1 MAKQNSNKV
10 QSKKHIKN
18 AHLLEDLPYLGDIQ
32 ISTSIELIQYDS
44 QQATTK
50 IIAPTSKI
58 KDLIKADC
66 INWFK
71 IVGIADAEIIFNICK
86 SFGIPRF
93 DVKDLLS
100 WRNVTKVITYE
111 HNTFIL
117 MSGCYIDETSRELDL
132 DHVAFILGDNYVI
145 SFQENSTPI
154 FTDVQEAIKSS
165 KVQIRE
171 KGTSYLLYILLNCV
185 QSLYNGT
192 VLKLAARIDDMEDKL
207 IDNDTKG
214 VDIMRFI
221 RNCKKDYS
229 LLKRAVTSMREEYS
243 NLLHNNNHLVKQENR
258 MYFNDYDDRLR
269 SASDDLDIFH
279 ESINSL
285 INLYF
290 NNNNL
295 KVNNVIT
302 KLTVV
307 STIFIPL
314 TFMVGVWGMNFEYM
328 PELKW
333 KYGYIIAWGIM
344 ALIVIT
350 AILFLKK
357 KKWL

>member
-1 MAKQNSNKV
+1 MAKRNSNRT
-10 QSKKHIKN
+10 QSRKHIKN
-18 AHLLEDLPYLGDIQ
+18 AHLLENLTYLGDIQ
-32 ISTSIELIQYDS
+32 IPTSIELVQYNAK
-44 QQATTK
+44 QVTTK
-50 IIAPTSKI
+50 NIPSTDKI
-58 KDLIKADC
+58 KDLIKDDC
-66 INWFK
+66 INWFQ
-71 IVGIADAEIIFNICK
+71 IVGIADGETIYNICK

-117 MSGCYIDETSRELDL
+117 MSGCFIDGLQELDL
-132 DHVAFILGDNYVI
+132 DHIAFILGDNYVI
-145 SFQENSTPI
+145 SLQENATPI
-154 FTDVQEAIKSS
+154 FTDVQEAIKNS

-171 KGTSYLLYILLNCV
+171 KGADYLLYILLNCV
-185 QSLYNGT
+185 QSLYNDT
-192 VLKLAARIDDMEDKL
+192 VLKLATKIDDLEDQL
-207 IDNDTKG
+207 IDNNTKG

-221 RNCKKDYS
+221 RTRKKDYS

-243 NLLHNNNHLVKQENR
+243 NLLHNDNHLIKPENKI
-258 MYFNDYDDRLR
+258 YFNDYDDRLR
-269 SASDDLDIFH
+269 TASDDLDIFH

-285 INLYF
+285 GNLYF

-295 KVNNVIT
+295 KMNNVIT

-333 KYGYIIAWGIM
+333 KYGYIVAWGIM
-344 ALIVIT
+344 TLIVIL
-350 AILFLKK
+350 ALLFLKK

>member
-1 MAKQNSNKV
+1 MAKRNSNRTH
-10 QSKKHIKN
+10 SKKHIKN
-18 AHLLEDLPYLGDIQ
+18 AHLLETLTYLGDVQ
-32 ISTSIELIQYDS
+32 IPTSIEVIQYNS
-44 QQATTK
+44 KQVITK
-50 IIAPTSKI
+50 PVPSDDKI
-58 KDLIKADC
+58 KELIKDDC

-71 IVGIADAEIIFNICK
+71 IEGIANAEIIFNICK

-117 MSGCYIDETSRELDL
+117 MSGCFMNESHELDL
-132 DHVAFILGDNYVI
+132 DHVAFILGDNYVV
-145 SFQENSTPI
+145 SLQENAIPI
-154 FTDVQEAIKSS
+154 FSDVQEAIKSS

-171 KGTSYLLYILLNCV
+171 KGADYLLYILLNCV
-185 QSLYNGT
+185 QSLYNDT
-192 VLKLAARIDDMEDKL
+192 VLKLATKIDDMEDKL
-207 IDNDTKG
+207 IENDTKG
-214 VDIMRFI
+214 IDIMRFI
-221 RNCKKDYS
+221 RTRKKDYS

-243 NLLHNNNHLVKQENR
+243 NLLHNNNHLIKPENKI
-258 MYFNDYDDRLR
+258 YFNDYDDRLR
-269 SASDDLDIFH
+269 TASDDLDIFH

-285 INLYF
+285 SNLYF

-295 KVNNVIT
+295 KMNNVIT

-314 TFMVGVWGMNFEYM
+314 TFMVGVWGMNFDYM

-333 KYGYIIAWGIM
+333 KFGYILAWGIM
-344 ALIVIT
+344 VLIVII
-350 AILFLKK
+350 ALLFLKR